1 MQNRYIV
8 PFLTVVLMAGCG
20 VRLSRMNDQ
29 DKAERLAT
37 ERGRLQELTN
47 PVEKTR
53 SHILI
58 SAILLDFAG
67 AAMAE
72 NNLDGMRTLLNQYV
86 TTITAARDV
95 MTDSDR
101 DAERNPAGYKDLEVS
116 LRQQI
121 RYLQEMARSVAFDDR
136 APVEAALNRAETIR
150 DEMIRKIF
158 PRQPSTPAH
167 FSTAERSRSFA
178 IL

>member
-1 MQNRYIV
+1 M
-8 PFLTVVLMAGCG
+8 M
-20 VRLSRMNDQ
+20 
-29 DKAERLAT
+29 
-37 ERGRLQELTN
+37 
-47 PVEKTR
+47 
-53 SHILI
+53 
-58 SAILLDFAG
+58 
-67 AAMAE
+67 
-72 NNLDGMRTLLNQYV
+72 
-86 TTITAARDV
+86 
-95 MTDSDR
+95 DSDR

-158 PRQPSTPAH
+158 PRQPGTPAG
-167 FSTAERSRSFA
+167 FSNAETSERFT

>member
-8 PFLTVVLMAGCG
+8 PLIAVLFIAGCG

-29 DKAERLAT
+29 QKAERLAA
-37 ERGRLQELTN
+37 ERGRVQELTN
-47 PVEKTR
+47 PVAKTR

-58 SAILLDFAG
+58 SEILLDFAG
-67 AAMAE
+67 SAIRE
-72 NNLDGMRTLLNQYV
+72 DNVEGIRTLLDQYV

-95 MTDSDR
+95 MMDSDR
-101 DAERNPAGYKDLEVS
+101 DAERNPAGYKDLELS

-121 RYLQEMARSVAFDDR
+121 RRLQEMARSVTFDQR
-136 APVEAALNRAETIR
+136 APIETALNRAETIR

-158 PRQPSTPAH
+158 PGQSNAPARFSTPE
-167 FSTAERSRSFA
+167 T
-178 IL
+178 I